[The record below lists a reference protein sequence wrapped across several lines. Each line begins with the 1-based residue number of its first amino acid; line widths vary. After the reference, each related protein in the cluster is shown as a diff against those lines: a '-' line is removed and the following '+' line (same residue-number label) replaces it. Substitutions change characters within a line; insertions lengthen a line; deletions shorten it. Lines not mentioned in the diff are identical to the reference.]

1 MRIVVRSNFEL
12 PGVSQGPFEVQDGTR
27 LRALL
32 ESISRQAR
40 ISLIDP
46 SSKKVSMGDFGI
58 TVNGKAA
65 QFLPQGLETP
75 LREDDEVRIAIMPLA
90 GG

>member
-1 MRIVVRSNFEL
+1 MRIVVKSNFEL
-12 PGVSQGPFEVQDGTR
+12 PGVVQGAFEVQDGTR

-32 ESISRQAR
+32 ELLSQRSR
-40 ISLIDP
+40 ITLIDP

-75 LREDDEVRIAIMPLA
+75 LSEDDEVRIAIMPLA